1 MGDFNPVNAVGGLVG
16 GTMGFLGDPMGK
28 KEMAKGGAAQA
39 RATAQANAELKQ
51 GFEEQTGLHVPWQQ
65 AGLSALADMQSGDF
79 KRDFTAND
87 FQADPGYAFRMAE
100 ANKAME
106 RSAAAKGMLQS
117 GGTLKA
123 LTRYN
128 QDAASQEYGDAY
140 NRFNADRDRRFNRL
154 SSLAGM
160 GQTAVSNMSNIN
172 QNYHN
177 GVSGNLTGLGNA
189 QAGMAVANA
198 NANNQLFQAAIGA
211 GSKMASGGAK

>member
-1 MGDFNPVNAVGGLVG
+1 MMGAM
-16 GTMGFLGDPMGK
+16 GTDPTGK
-28 KEMAKGGAAQA
+28 KDIQKGAAAQA
-39 RATAQANAELKQ
+39 AQTAAANASLKE
-51 GFEEQTGLHVPWQQ
+51 GFEQQTGLHVPWQQ

-128 QDAASQEYGDAY
+128 QDAASQEYGNAY
-140 NRFNADRDRRFNRL
+140 NRFNADRDRRFSRL

-160 GQTAVSNMSNIN
+160 GQAAVNNMSNIN

-177 GVSGNLTGLGNA
+177 NVSGNLTGLGNA
-189 QAGMAVANA
+189 QAGAAVAQA
-198 NANNQLFQAAIGA
+198 NGQQAFTGGLMSMGGMVA
-211 GSKMASGGAK
+211 GKAMGAK